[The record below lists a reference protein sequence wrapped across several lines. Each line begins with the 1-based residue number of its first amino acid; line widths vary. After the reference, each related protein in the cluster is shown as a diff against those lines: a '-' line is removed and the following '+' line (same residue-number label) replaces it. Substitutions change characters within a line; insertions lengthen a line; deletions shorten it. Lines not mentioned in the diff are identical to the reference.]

1 MSRSIS
7 RLRYF
12 VKRKFKRTSNR
23 KLSSGDISVLNF
35 LWTWKVASTQMLK
48 FIGYP
53 VQTHWWGYKAIK
65 QLEREQYIQI
75 LPCGKNL
82 NQEVWT
88 LTQNGFEVV
97 LMDRDD
103 IVEYRFKPHA
113 PAHDYFA
120 TCLQLG
126 DLWTS
131 NWPKT
136 FFTEQMLSSLR
147 KSNFP
152 ENFTSDE
159 GHVPDGITMLIHE
172 LKETYIGYEVDLNLK
187 DMERYT
193 QTSSYYG
200 KLNNQVSVV
209 FWLVR
214 NDWIAGRIQSLMD
227 ERSHFSK
234 VRISFIL
241 LDDFKK
247 DIWSAKVY
255 RGKYA
260 GHAIRKI
267 HENIMQSL
275 GKPSAMLGQKS
286 MSDIFFSKYKSPQK
300 SMTSVKVDTNEIL

>member
-1 MSRSIS
+1 
-7 RLRYF
+7 
-12 VKRKFKRTSNR
+12 
-23 KLSSGDISVLNF
+23 
-35 LWTWKVASTQMLK
+35 
-48 FIGYP
+48 
-53 VQTHWWGYKAIK
+53 
-65 QLEREQYIQI
+65 
-75 LPCGKNL
+75 
-82 NQEVWT
+82 
-88 LTQNGFEVV
+88 
-97 LMDRDD
+97 MDRDD

-136 FFTEQMLSSLR
+136 FFTEQMLASLR

-152 ENFTSDE
+152 KYFTSDE
-159 GHVPDGITMLIHE
+159 GHVPDGITMLKHE

-187 DMERYT
+187 DLERYG
-193 QTSSYYG
+193 QTHNYYG
-200 KLNNQVSVV
+200 LLDNKVCAV

-214 NDWIAGRIQSLMD
+214 NDWIAGRIQASMD
-227 ERSHFSK
+227 ERPYLPK
-234 VRISFIL
+234 IRISFIL

-255 RGKYA
+255 RGKYV
-260 GHAIRKI
+260 GHTIRKI

-300 SMTSVKVDTNEIL
+300 SITSVKEDTNEIL